1 MRLLWIGCYER
12 DYPRGRV
19 LRAGLRELGHE
30 VVQCH
35 RPVWERTTHKA
46 GSFLKLPSLAGSG
59 ARFAAGWAGMLH
71 DERAIGPV
79 DAVVAGYPAQPDAL
93 PARLVA
99 RRRGVPLVSDMMI
112 AFGDTLAGD
121 RGRAGGLA
129 ARALT
134 ALDRSLVRAS
144 DLLIADTA
152 CNAAWIA
159 RELGARPGQ
168 VVVVPV
174 GAEPEVFPPAP
185 EPTGPPVALFVGK
198 LAPLHG
204 LGVVL
209 AAARMPGVPP
219 VRIIG
224 DGQLGGWL
232 EAELARDRPAGLEHV
247 RWVPYAELGAELAA
261 SHICLGV
268 FGGSDKAA
276 RVVPN
281 KVWQAMAVGRP
292 VVTADTPGVREV
304 LTDGADALLV
314 PAGDPVALGTALA
327 RLAADAALRRRL
339 GAAARARYLE
349 LGAPPVVAG
358 LLAEAIRSITAAAK
372 ASAAPGDRPT
382 NSEGSTSSSSST
394 TGSPPGP
401 GTTSTRA

>member
-1 MRLLWIGCYER
+1 MRLLWIGTYER

-19 LRAGLRELGHE
+19 LREGLRELGHE

-46 GSFLKLPSLAGSG
+46 GSFLRLPSLAGSG
-59 ARFAAGWAGMLH
+59 ARYAAGWAGLLRE
-71 DERAIGPV
+71 ERAVGPADV
-79 DAVVAGYPAQPDAL
+79 VVAGYPAQPDAL
-93 PARLVA
+93 PAHLVA
-99 RRRGVPLVSDMMI
+99 RRRGVPLVADMMI

-121 RGRAGGLA
+121 RGRAGGAA
-129 ARALT
+129 ARALVG
-134 ALDRSLVRAS
+134 LDRSLVRAA
-144 DLLIADTA
+144 DLLVADTA
-152 CNAAWIA
+152 CNAEWIV
-159 RELGARPGQ
+159 RNLGARPDR
-168 VVVVPV
+168 VAVVPV
-174 GAEPEVFPPAP
+174 GAEPEVFAPAP
-185 EPTGPPVALFVGK
+185 EPPGPPVALFVGK

-209 AAARMPGVPP
+209 AAARMPGTPAVTI
-219 VRIIG
+219 VG

-232 EAELARDRPAGLEHV
+232 ADELARDRPPGLEHV
-247 RWVPYAELGAELAA
+247 PWIPYARLGEALAA

-268 FGGSDKAA
+268 FGGSDKAG

-304 LTDGADALLV
+304 LTDGVDALLV
-314 PAGDPVALGTALA
+314 PPGDPRALATALA
-327 RLAADAALRRRL
+327 RLAADPALRRRL
-339 GAAARARYLE
+339 GTAARARYLE
-349 LGAPPVVAG
+349 LGAPPVVAER
-358 LLAEAIRSITAAAK
+358 LISAIRAVTASAN
-372 ASAAPGDRPT
+372 ASAAAGASAT

>member
-1 MRLLWIGCYER
+1 MRLLWIGTYER

-59 ARFAAGWAGMLH
+59 ARYAAGWAGMLRE
-71 DERAIGPV
+71 ERAAGPADV
-79 DAVVAGYPAQPDAL
+79 VVAGYPAQPDAL
-93 PARLVA
+93 PAHLVA
-99 RRRGVPLVSDMMI
+99 RRRGVPLVADMMI

-121 RGRAGGLA
+121 RGRAGGAA
-129 ARALT
+129 ARALVG
-134 ALDRSLVRAS
+134 LDRSLVRAA
-144 DLLIADTA
+144 DLLLADTA
-152 CNAAWIA
+152 CNAEWIV
-159 RELGARPGQ
+159 RNLGARRDR
-168 VVVVPV
+168 VAVVPV
-174 GAEPEVFPPAP
+174 GAEPEVFVPAP
-185 EPTGPPVALFVGK
+185 EPPGPPVALFVGK

-209 AAARMPGVPP
+209 AAARMPGTPA
-219 VRIIG
+219 VRIVG
-224 DGQLGGWL
+224 DGQLGAWL
-232 EAELARDRPAGLEHV
+232 AAELERDRPQGLEHMP
-247 RWVPYAELGAELAA
+247 WIPYARLGEALAV

-268 FGGSDKAA
+268 FGGSDKAG

-304 LTDGADALLV
+304 LTDGVDALLV
-314 PAGDPVALGTALA
+314 PPGDPRALAAALA
-327 RLAADAALRRRL
+327 RLAADAGLRRRL
-339 GAAARARYLE
+339 AAAARARYLE
-349 LGAPPVVAG
+349 LGAPGVVAER
-358 LLAEAIRSITAAAK
+358 LVSAIRSVTATANAAA
-372 ASAAPGDRPT
+372 AGGQSAT
-382 NSEGSTSSSSST
+382 NNEGSTSSSSST
-394 TGSPPGP
+394 TGSPDGP